1 MVITISKELDSK
13 IKKKETMNLI
23 DKYVLGTKVGRITI
37 ITLLIANA
45 FVSILGIMC
54 LAVLISS

>member
-1 MVITISKELDSK
+1 
-13 IKKKETMNLI
+13 MNLI